1 MKSGMKFTICR
12 QAARRT
18 CRFKHEHALATT
30 RQVSCANQSIM
41 ASANND

>member
-18 CRFKHEHALATT
+18 CRFKHEHALAIA
-30 RQVSCANQSIM
+30 RQIGSAHQAIM
-41 ASANND
+41 ASANDD